1 MASMRLTRLTS
12 GPITVKFEAIGR
24 SEVAVDDRAIVED
37 DDDFHRRFARRR
49 RSRTPDTE
57 RRQRRAPCRRA
68 HLSDCK
74 KFSSAAVAA
83 CGVPSS
89 RMSSPL
95 MCRSSATHQHSS
107 LKSIAPAPRR

>member
-68 HLSDCK
+68 TEGPQLNRVLGGKIHEY
-74 KFSSAAVAA
+74 F
-83 CGVPSS
+83 
-89 RMSSPL
+89 
-95 MCRSSATHQHSS
+95 T
-107 LKSIAPAPRR
+107 